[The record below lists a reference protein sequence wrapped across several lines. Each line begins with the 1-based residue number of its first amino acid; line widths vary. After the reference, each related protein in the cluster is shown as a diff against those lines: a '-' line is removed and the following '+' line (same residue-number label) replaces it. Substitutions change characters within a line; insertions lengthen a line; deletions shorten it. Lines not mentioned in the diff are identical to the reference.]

1 MGRKRNA
8 NPGRIKCLKCGRPFN
23 SIDRKYIRLCWNCK
37 ISNKKL
43 KGGLETRNVKLREE

>member
-1 MGRKRNA
+1 VIIEWVVREML
-8 NPGRIKCLKCGRPFN
+8 IQKCGRPFN